1 MADISK
7 EKVRELIDEIRGSTA
22 IDSVK
27 EQVKKVIEADKL
39 KAEEVKKAGLE
50 VKKDITDK
58 LKKIKDDLKA
68 EEKLKAEIEK
78 KKGDKKSGKKKGNE
92 EDDEEDEE
100 FQEGEEDTGSD
111 EEGTAESKIKA
122 LTKTLEKM
130 NKEIKALKK
139 RKNYRTKPPKSKKV
153 DELSDFIKQNTQLMD
168 SDIFV

>member
-122 LTKTLEKM
+122 LTKALEKM